1 MANDEQPVIENV
13 STIEG
18 SRIIAI
24 PVDMTQ
30 AVLEFLAS
38 LQHSDDDVSGYM
50 LSSGLF
56 GGISFGGTNLKAVT
70 ESGCVKTNRGKDWNC
85 ADTDT
90 D

>member
-1 MANDEQPVIENV
+1 MANDEQPVIEDV
-13 STIEG
+13 SRIEG

-24 PVDMTQ
+24 PVNMTE
-30 AVLEFLAS
+30 AVLQFLAS
-38 LQHSDDDVSGYM
+38 LQDADSDVSGYM

-56 GGISFGGTNLKAVT
+56 GGISVGRLSAVT

-85 ADTDT
+85 ADTDS